1 MARSRERAAST
12 AILWREPRARILR
25 AHVLTAR
32 NLLLHYVSD
41 GPPARRLTVSRAGLR
56 ELVAGELEER
66 RHATL
71 LDYLAQRVPGNDR
84 FTISFDDAH
93 RSLLDHALPVLREL
107 GVTATVFVPTAYVG
121 TSDEWLDWDGL
132 RRLRDE
138 GWTIGSHTHTHP
150 RMGLRLYAETEEQH
164 QHRLVNEELYRSR
177 ELIES
182 ELGEPPRLFAYPY
195 GEAPEFARLAVRNA
209 HFDAAFTVNPS
220 SAWTGDLLH
229 IPRSDAMELA
239 REGPEV
245 EPGDE
250 PIGLS
255 VIVPACDRVR
265 ILSDVVTRLASQA
278 YPRDHYEV
286 IVVDDGSRED
296 PTPIFRKMPR
306 NVRLVRQG
314 DERFRAGQA
323 RQRGAREARFSTLV
337 FLDADVAVPPD
348 FLWHHEWVHQR
359 TPDAVVLGY
368 LSGYNL
374 HDLGFLHTPADVI
387 GQNIISLPVIP
398 DRSRE
403 PVLRTCLD
411 NLDWLEDPWP
421 LTYTGNLSLP
431 KALLERVGGFAD
443 ELVGWGL
450 EDVDLG
456 IRLAR
461 AGARFVF
468 SRYALGYHVVDP
480 DEAAVKNP
488 FRKPSPT
495 RADFA
500 GYLENLAIL
509 RRRHAGDL
517 AVRAYADRSL
527 ADIEEI
533 CSRPKTVG
541 IEMGGE
547 ATLRT
552 PYHARLHRVQ
562 PGGAMAHELLE
573 RVAYAKKVGAET
585 IYLLGGEPAEHPA
598 YYDVLDAA
606 AEAVGWISMQSLVHS
621 FDMPLVASVSRDAG
635 LRGVVAM
642 TFAFDRAA
650 HEALHG
656 PGTYERFLAGLDSL
670 ERAGVELSAHLVVTR
685 ETERL
690 LESTLRELDRRG
702 LEIVELSVTEPDLV
716 ATVEAACGRPPALR

>member
-1 MARSRERAAST
+1 M
-12 AILWREPRARILR
+12 
-25 AHVLTAR
+25 LTAR

-56 ELVAGELEER
+56 ALVVEELEAR
-66 RHATL
+66 RPAALT
-71 LDYLAQRVPGNDR
+71 DYLAQRVPGNDR

-93 RSLLDHALPVLREL
+93 RSLLEHALPVLREL

-138 GWTIGSHTHTHP
+138 GWTIGSHTHSHP
-150 RMGLRLYAETEEQH
+150 RMGHRLYAETEERH
-164 QHRLVNEELYRSR
+164 QHRLVHEELYRSR
-177 ELIES
+177 ELLER
-182 ELGEPPRLFAYPY
+182 ELGESPRLFAYPY
-195 GEAPEFARLAVRNA
+195 GEAPELARMCVHDAR
-209 HFDAAFTVNPS
+209 FEAAFTVHPGGVQPNALWS
-220 SAWTGDLLH
+220 GDLLQ
-229 IPRSDAMELA
+229 IPRFDAMA
-239 REGPEV
+239 FVSEGPEV
-245 EPGDE
+245 EPALE
-250 PIGLS
+250 PVGLS
-255 VIVPACDRVR
+255 VIVPACDRIR
-265 ILSDVVTRLASQA
+265 ILSDVVTRLASQT
-278 YPRDHYEV
+278 YPRDRYEV

-296 PTPIFRKMPR
+296 PTPIFREMPE

-314 DERFRAGQA
+314 DQRFRAGQA

-359 TPDAVVLGY
+359 LRGAVVLGY

-374 HDLGFLHTPADVI
+374 HDLGFLHTPAQVI
-387 GQNIISLPVIP
+387 GKDLLTLPVIP

-403 PVLRTCLD
+403 PALRTCLD
-411 NLDWLEDPWP
+411 NLDWLEEPWP

-431 KALLERVGGFAD
+431 KALFERVGGFAD
-443 ELVGWGL
+443 AFVGWGL

-456 IRLAR
+456 VRLAR

-468 SRYALGYHVVDP
+468 SRFALGYHVVDP
-480 DEAAVKNP
+480 DEPAARNP
-488 FRKPSPT
+488 FRTERPT

-509 RRRHAGDL
+509 RRRHGEDP

-552 PYHARLHRVQ
+552 PYHRRLHRVQ
-562 PGGAMAHELLE
+562 PGGAAPHELLE

-585 IYLLGGEPAEHPA
+585 IYLLGGEPAEHHA

-606 AEAVGWISMQSLVHS
+606 VEAVGWISMQSLVHS
-621 FDMPLVASVSRDAG
+621 FDMPIVATVSRDAG

-656 PGTYERFLAGLDSL
+656 PDTYARFLAGLDSL
-670 ERAGVELSAHLVVTR
+670 EHAGIELSAHLVVTR
-685 ETERL
+685 ETEGL
-690 LESTLRELDRRG
+690 LDATLRELERRG
-702 LEIVELSVTEPDLV
+702 LEIVELTVTEPALV
-716 ATVEAACGRPPALR
+716 APVEAACGRPPVLR